1 MRYAAYAPR
10 GWHALVRARGA
21 VSAKV
26 PASAGVSGEPEA
38 EALSGDKAGYGV
50 GGASAPNTEFLFT
63 FHREEEV
70 GEVSCWR
77 QPIEESGYSRCSGPL
92 PMEVGRFRSPN
103 GRGRSP

>member
-1 MRYAAYAPR
+1 MRLWHPGGHVQMRYAAYAPR

-70 GEVSCWR
+70 GGSILLA
-77 QPIEESGYSRCSGPL
+77 PT
-92 PMEVGRFRSPN
+92 N
-103 GRGRSP
+103 